1 MNWNFLDPPLLGTD
15 MVYRG
20 KGEAGRG
27 ENEKRV
33 DSVRKRRREGW
44 REEEDLGRRKGVEK
58 EGWMGEGAKGGG
70 RSNGEEGGTG
80 GEEEGEEEGR
90 GYINTSTPY
99 VYLAT
104 SPRCSNLSH
113 SGNAFLTQSIVGL
126 THTGIVLLMTS
137 VQCSN
142 TKSEILI
149 TKLTAQLFNKSTV
162 CLVN

>member
-58 EGWMGEGAKGGG
+58 EGWMGEGGMDGG
-70 RSNGEEGGTG
+70 RSKRGGK
-80 GEEEGEEEGR
+80 EQR
-90 GYINTSTPY
+90 GS
-99 VYLAT
+99 
-104 SPRCSNLSH
+104 
-113 SGNAFLTQSIVGL
+113 Q
-126 THTGIVLLMTS
+126 
-137 VQCSN
+137 
-142 TKSEILI
+142 
-149 TKLTAQLFNKSTV
+149 
-162 CLVN
+162 